1 MTQSYRSQLR
11 HHLQQA
17 RENMMLYRANLRD
30 AMDDFDSMVLQNTY
44 ALQCAEAEVRQVK
57 RQYVQ
62 SNHFMS
68 HRPMEF

>member
-17 RENMMLYRANLRD
+17 RENIVLYRANLCD
-30 AMDDFDSMVLQNTY
+30 TMDDFDGTLWQNMY
-44 ALQCAEAEVRQVK
+44 ALQCAKAEIRQVK

-62 SNHFMS
+62 SNHFLS
-68 HRPMEF
+68 HRPTEF